1 MAIVSGLCAGAKRD
15 FMLGVHQPSDTYKLA
30 LYDESATISP
40 LTEVF
45 TTVGEVKGKNYPKG
59 GVTLSGYSVELV
71 GTRAN
76 LGFSRDVIIANA
88 SISALGGMV
97 YNESKGNLAVGII
110 EFAEK
115 ITSTNGNFKVLMGD
129 LFWIE

>member
-1 MAIVSGLCAGAKRD
+1 MAIVSGLCASAKRD
-15 FMLGVHQPSDTYKLA
+15 FMLGVHQPGDTYKLA

-45 TTVGEVKGKNYPKG
+45 TTAGEVKGQNYPKG
-59 GVTLSGYSVELV
+59 GVELRGYSVNLV
-71 GTRAN
+71 GTKAN

-97 YNESKGNLAVGII
+97 YNASKDNLAVGII